1 MWNRQ
6 REREGEEDKRQRE
19 KGWPRDHSC
28 LCEHCPWL
36 ILVSERGHVATVLWY
51 DSLLILRGEDLLF
64 ASKMWG
70 EVRFGYQKTQVLVLV
85 LDKPHG
91 RTRNNPLVFSLL
103 SVRLDRVYSK
113 LFWVKHCAGH
123 FLICYFINACR
134 NPVRHIFLAQNYRRG
149 KPRLREI
156 IWLSWLD
163 LWNRKRGRQ
172 WGSAL
177 GRSLIE
183 NCIHLCMTM

>member
-1 MWNRQ
+1 MWNHQ

-91 RTRNNPLVFSLL
+91 RTRNNPLVFSIL
-103 SVRLDRVYSK
+103 SVD
-113 LFWVKHCAGH
+113 
-123 FLICYFINACR
+123 LIEFILNFFESNTVPGTFSYVILSMLCR

-156 IWLSWLD
+156 IWLSRLD
-163 LWNRKRGRQ
+163 LRNRQRDRQ

-177 GRSLIE
+177 GRLLIE